1 MIHLLAKWFVDNYKD
16 YHNPATRRGYGILC
30 GVMGICLNLLQSIAK
45 LIVGLLAGS
54 VARTC
59 A

>member
-1 MIHLLAKWFVDNYKD
+1 MIDLLARRFIDNYKD
-16 YHNPATRRGYGILC
+16 CQSPAVRRGYGILC